1 MERTDTQLV
10 AKTLGLE
17 SGYGYHIE
25 VAPASQLDGLLRDP
39 APAPSGPLTY
49 PCIEEDLTYTGCLGL
64 ACPLQT
70 CWSGAPTPGHLAE
83 LRQRLHPGDWAQV
96 PRALCPDCAHV
107 APVAIVVRREDPA
120 PLLRCARGRWV
131 DPINGLALARRR
143 IPAEVPAELAV
154 CPDFVSTPE
163 TRPEVA
169 RYRQENAMRV
179 RAHRLARDG
188 CGEEG

>member
-10 AKTLGLE
+10 AETLGLE
-17 SGYGYHIE
+17 TGYGYHIE
-25 VAPASQLDGLLRDP
+25 VAPASPLDALLRAS
-39 APAPSGPLTY
+39 APAPSGPLAY
-49 PCIEEDLTYTGCLGL
+49 PCVEADLTYTGCLGE

-70 CWSGAPTPGHLAE
+70 CWSGAATPGHLAS

-96 PRALCPDCAHV
+96 PGALCPGCAHV
-107 APVAIVVRREDPA
+107 APAPVAGRQEDPA
-120 PLLRCARGRWV
+120 PLLRCGRGRWV
-131 DPINGLALARRR
+131 DAINGLALVRRR

-154 CPDFVSTPE
+154 CPDFAPTSAL
-163 TRPEVA
+163 RPEVA

-179 RAHRLARDG
+179 RAHRLAR